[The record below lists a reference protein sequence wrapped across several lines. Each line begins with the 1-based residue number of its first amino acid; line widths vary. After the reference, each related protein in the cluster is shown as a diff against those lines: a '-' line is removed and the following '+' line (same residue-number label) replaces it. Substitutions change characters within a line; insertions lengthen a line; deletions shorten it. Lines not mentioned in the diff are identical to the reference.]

1 MITKTDVLELIA
13 RGENSLVEFKSS
25 RASTESLAKEM
36 SAMSNLDGGFI
47 LLGVEDNG
55 DITGLSRD
63 FQSVEEWVMNIARH
77 NISPAIIPTFIP
89 VIISDTLIVGVIEL
103 HSESPGKPHK
113 AKRSRN
119 WVSFIRVGSTSR
131 EATREEEGRLY
142 QASRLVKYE
151 TKPVLNTGM
160 KSLDFKRLENYF
172 QVIMNWDS
180 IPLKENIDDWQQ
192 LLINSDFM
200 VEDVGRG
207 NLYVTVAG
215 LLLFGLRP
223 NRSLSQAGVTAVVF
237 PDKEKEYNTI
247 DEEIIRGPLT
257 PMKNT
262 DGAIIERGVIDR
274 SIDFVNRNLPSI
286 AWIDG
291 GIRRIE
297 KALPLDAVREAIV
310 NAVTHRD
317 YMREGTDINISMY
330 SDRLEVISPGGLPN
344 GVTVEKIK
352 KGIVRVARNGML
364 KDILRD
370 YGYVEHF
377 GLGVRLRI
385 IRLMMEHNE
394 LEPEFISDDDR
405 FCVCLR
411 YRKDR
416 IRN

>member
-1 MITKTDVLELIA
+1 M
-13 RGENSLVEFKSS
+13 EFKSS
-25 RASTESLAKEM
+25 KVTTESIAKEM
-36 SAMSNLDGGFI
+36 SAMLNLNGGYI

-55 DITGLSRD
+55 DITGLSRE
-63 FQSVEEWVMNIARH
+63 FQSVEEWVMNIARQ
-77 NISPAIIPTFIP
+77 NISPAIIPTFFP
-89 VIISDTLIVGVIEL
+89 VMLSNKQIVGVIEL
-103 HSESPGKPHK
+103 HSESPGKPYK
-113 AKRSRN
+113 AKRARN

-142 QASRLVKYE
+142 QASQLVKYE
-151 TKPVLNTGM
+151 TKPLLNTGIE
-160 KSLDFKRLENYF
+160 SLDFQRVENYF
-172 QVIMNWDS
+172 QVIMKLDS
-180 IPLKENIDDWQQ
+180 LPPKENIDDWQQ
-192 LLINSDFM
+192 LLINSDLM
-200 VEDVGRG
+200 VEDIGSERFS
-207 NLYVTVAG
+207 VTVAG

-223 NRSLSQAGVTAVVF
+223 NRNLSQAGVTAVVF

-262 DGAIIERGVIDR
+262 DGDIIERGVIDR

-297 KALPLDAVREAIV
+297 KALPINAVREAIV

-317 YMREGTDINISMY
+317 YMMEGTDIQISMY

-344 GVTVEKIK
+344 GVTIEKIK
-352 KGIVRVARNGML
+352 KGIIRVARNGML

-385 IRLMMEHNE
+385 IRLMMEHNQ
-394 LEPEFISDDDR
+394 LEPEFISDEDR

-411 YRKDR
+411 FREDR
-416 IRN
+416 MQR